1 MKIVAD
7 IDVPFLK
14 GVLEPYAEVLYK
26 KGCEISHED
35 VKEADALILRTR
47 TRCNAELLEDS
58 KVKLIATATIGTD
71 HVDFDYCRS
80 HGIEVQNAA
89 GCNAG
94 GVMQYVFSA
103 LYGIAARKGIKI
115 DGSTIGII
123 GVGNVGKKIET
134 MAKHLGFNVLLCDPP
149 RAAAEGPEAFCSL
162 EYLLENSQIVTLHVP
177 LDETTRR
184 MAGPEFF
191 AMMQPGSIFINAA
204 RGEVMDEDALK
215 DTMPKFGAVVIDTWN
230 NEPKVDADLVDM
242 VDIATPHIA
251 GYSFQGKQMGTSM
264 AVQAVA
270 RYFDIDELKDF
281 FPKSDISG
289 HEPVL
294 LDLQGKNHGQIAAV
308 FQYNYPIFTDDFR
321 FRMEPHKFE
330 KLRSEYQYRREI
342 YVDDTTLNNNRNM
355 FTKEDIAQIEQRGS
369 SVQAAEQQVERFK
382 QGFPWMKIVAPATPE
397 KGIQVLD
404 EAAVEAAAKY
414 YEGASING
422 KCKFVP
428 ASGAASRMFK
438 DLFSGLDA
446 LKAGKELADDA
457 PAAKFV
463 DQIHSFAFYTPEL
476 FGENTCKCPEYRKD
490 VLSKTLTDEGLGYGA
505 KPKGVLKFHK
515 YTDGEIRT
523 AFAEHLVEAQN
534 YMRNEDGSANLVVTI
549 SPEHQHLFEEAYAE
563 VKEAYEAKYGVKYNI
578 TFTFQD
584 KATDTIAVDVD
595 NKPFR
600 TETDSLLFRPAGHG
614 ALIYNLNKLEE
625 EVVSIKNIDNV
636 ANERL
641 LPETATWKK
650 VLLGKALELRDT
662 LHAYLC
668 ELDLV
673 CNPIQGSRNTT
684 VGVPGYDP
692 LYEDLC
698 ASPEA
703 AALCDDIEAFLNNV
717 LCIEMPVAETPKAR
731 VEALRAKLDR
741 PVRVAGMVRNQGEPG
756 GGPFIIAEKDGSTSL
771 QVLESV
777 QVNMSDDHARNA
789 LASATHFNPVDIV
802 CCLHDYKGQSF
813 DLLKYVD
820 EDAGFISSKSYQG
833 RELKALE
840 LPGLWNGAMSNWN
853 TLFVEVPLETFN
865 PVKVVLDLLRPAH
878 QN

>member
-7 IDVPFLK
+7 KHIPFLE
-14 GVLEPYAEVLYK
+14 GVFEPYAEVVYK
-26 KGCEISHED
+26 EGKDMTHED
-35 VKEADALILRTR
+35 IIDADALIIRTR
-47 TRCNAELLEDS
+47 TKCNAQMLEGT
-58 KVKLIATATIGTD
+58 KVSMIATATIGTD
-71 HVDFDYCRS
+71 HIDLEYCRE
-80 HGIEVQNAA
+80 HGIEVHNAE

-103 LYGIAARKGIKI
+103 LYGVAARKGIKL
-115 DGSTIGII
+115 DGATLGII
-123 GVGNVGKKIET
+123 GVGHVGKKVEE
-134 MAKHLGFNVLLCDPP
+134 MARHLGFNVLLCDPP
-149 RAAAEGPEAFCSL
+149 RAAVEGDEKFCSL
-162 EYLLENSQIVTLHVP
+162 EYLLANSQIVTMHVP
-177 LDETTRR
+177 LDDTTRK
-184 MAGPEFF
+184 MADEEFF
-191 AMMQPGSIFINAA
+191 MLIPPGAIFINAA
-204 RGEVMDEDALK
+204 RGEIVDDEAL
-215 DTMPKFGAVVIDTWN
+215 MRAIPKLGAVVIDTWN
-230 NEPKVDADLVDM
+230 HEPRINLDLMEM

-251 GYSFQGKQMGTSM
+251 GYSYQGKQNGTAY
-264 AVQAVA
+264 AVQSVA
-270 RYFDIDELKDF
+270 RHFGIEDLYDYYPEADIPDHDPVQLDLKD
-281 FPKSDISG
+281 KT
-289 HEPVL
+289 
-294 LDLQGKNHGQIAAV
+294 HGEKAAV

-321 FRMEPHKFE
+321 LRMEPECFE
-330 KLRSEYQYRREI
+330 TLRSEYQYRREI
-342 YVDDTTLNNNRNM
+342 YIEQNHIDM
-355 FTKEDIAQIEQRGS
+355 FTNDDIRQIEERGS
-369 SVQAAEQQVERFK
+369 TVKTVQDQVERFK
-382 QGFPWMKIVAPATPE
+382 KGFPWMKIVAPATPE
-397 KGIQVLD
+397 RGIQVLD
-404 EAAVEAAAKY
+404 AAAVEAAGKY
-414 YEGASING
+414 YESAEING

-446 LKAGKELADDA
+446 LKAEKPLADDA

-463 DQIHSFAFYTPEL
+463 DHIQEFAFYTPEL
-476 FGENTCKCPEYRKD
+476 FGEQTCKCPEYRKS

-505 KPKGVLKFHK
+505 KPKGVLQFHK

-534 YMRNEDGSANLVVTI
+534 YMRNEDGTANLVVTI
-549 SPEHQHLFEEAYAE
+549 SPEHQTLFEEAYAQ

-584 KATDTIAVDVD
+584 KATDTVAVDVD

-600 TETDSLLFRPAGHG
+600 TETDALLFRPAGHG

-650 VLLGKALELRDT
+650 VLLGKALELRDKIYG
-662 LHAYLC
+662 YLNA
-668 ELDLV
+668 LDA
-673 CNPIQGSRNTT
+673 
-684 VGVPGYDP
+684 
-692 LYEDLC
+692 C
-698 ASPEA
+698 AEA
-703 AALCDDIEAFLNNV
+703 CSDECKALCDEIEAFLDKE
-717 LCIEMPVAETPKAR
+717 LCVTLPAATDCKTRVA
-731 VEALRAKLDR
+731 ALRAKLDR
-741 PVRVAGMVRNQGEPG
+741 PIRVAGMVKNQGEPG

-777 QVNMSDDHARNA
+777 QINMSDDHARNA

-802 CCLHDYKGQSF
+802 CCLHNYKGESF

-865 PVKVVLDLLRPAH
+865 PVKVVLDLLRAPH

>member
-1 MKIVAD
+1 MFRK
-7 IDVPFLK
+7 
-14 GVLEPYAEVLYK
+14 
-26 KGCEISHED
+26 ED
-35 VKEADALILRTR
+35 VD
-47 TRCNAELLEDS
+47 
-58 KVKLIATATIGTD
+58 
-71 HVDFDYCRS
+71 
-80 HGIEVQNAA
+80 
-89 GCNAG
+89 
-94 GVMQYVFSA
+94 
-103 LYGIAARKGIKI
+103 
-115 DGSTIGII
+115 
-123 GVGNVGKKIET
+123 
-134 MAKHLGFNVLLCDPP
+134 
-149 RAAAEGPEAFCSL
+149 
-162 EYLLENSQIVTLHVP
+162 
-177 LDETTRR
+177 
-184 MAGPEFF
+184 
-191 AMMQPGSIFINAA
+191 
-204 RGEVMDEDALK
+204 
-215 DTMPKFGAVVIDTWN
+215 
-230 NEPKVDADLVDM
+230 
-242 VDIATPHIA
+242 
-251 GYSFQGKQMGTSM
+251 
-264 AVQAVA
+264 
-270 RYFDIDELKDF
+270 
-281 FPKSDISG
+281 
-289 HEPVL
+289 
-294 LDLQGKNHGQIAAV
+294 
-308 FQYNYPIFTDDFR
+308 
-321 FRMEPHKFE
+321 
-330 KLRSEYQYRREI
+330 
-342 YVDDTTLNNNRNM
+342 
-355 FTKEDIAQIEQRGS
+355 QIEQRGS
-369 SVQAAEQQVERFK
+369 SVNVVEAQVERFK
-382 QGFPWMKIVAPATPE
+382 KGFPWLKIVAPATPE
-397 KGIQVLD
+397 RGIQVLD
-404 EAAVEAAAKY
+404 DEAVAAAVKY
-414 YEGASING
+414 YEAAKVNG

-457 PAAKFV
+457 PASKFV
-463 DQIHSFAFYTPEL
+463 NSIQDFAFYTPEL
-476 FGENTCKCPEYRKD
+476 FGDKVWPCAEYKQN

-534 YMRNEDGSANLVVTI
+534 YMRNEDGTANLVVTI

-563 VKEAYEAKYGVKYNI
+563 VKAAYEARYGVAYNI

-600 TETDSLLFRPAGHG
+600 TETDALLFRPAGHG
-614 ALIYNLNKLEE
+614 ALIYNLNRLEE

-662 LHAYLC
+662 LHAYLR
-668 ELDLV
+668 ELDIV
-673 CNPIQGSRNTT
+673 CTPIQGSRNTT

-703 AALCDDIEAFLNNV
+703 VALCDDIEAFLKNT
-717 LCIEMPVAETPKAR
+717 LCIEMPSADTPKER
-731 VEALRAKLDR
+731 VEALREKLDR
-741 PVRVAGMVRNQGEPG
+741 PVRVAGMVKNQGEPG

-777 QVNMSDDHARNA
+777 QINMSDDHARNA

>member
-1 MKIVAD
+1 M
-7 IDVPFLK
+7 
-14 GVLEPYAEVLYK
+14 
-26 KGCEISHED
+26 
-35 VKEADALILRTR
+35 
-47 TRCNAELLEDS
+47 
-58 KVKLIATATIGTD
+58 
-71 HVDFDYCRS
+71 
-80 HGIEVQNAA
+80 
-89 GCNAG
+89 
-94 GVMQYVFSA
+94 
-103 LYGIAARKGIKI
+103 
-115 DGSTIGII
+115 
-123 GVGNVGKKIET
+123 
-134 MAKHLGFNVLLCDPP
+134 
-149 RAAAEGPEAFCSL
+149 
-162 EYLLENSQIVTLHVP
+162 
-177 LDETTRR
+177 
-184 MAGPEFF
+184 
-191 AMMQPGSIFINAA
+191 
-204 RGEVMDEDALK
+204 
-215 DTMPKFGAVVIDTWN
+215 
-230 NEPKVDADLVDM
+230 
-242 VDIATPHIA
+242 
-251 GYSFQGKQMGTSM
+251 
-264 AVQAVA
+264 
-270 RYFDIDELKDF
+270 
-281 FPKSDISG
+281 
-289 HEPVL
+289 
-294 LDLQGKNHGQIAAV
+294 
-308 FQYNYPIFTDDFR
+308 FR
-321 FRMEPHKFE
+321 
-330 KLRSEYQYRREI
+330 
-342 YVDDTTLNNNRNM
+342 
-355 FTKEDIAQIEQRGS
+355 KEDIEQIEQRGS
-369 SVQAAEQQVERFK
+369 SVQTVEQQVERFK

-397 KGIQVLD
+397 RGIQVLD

-414 YEGASING
+414 YDGAAING

-463 DQIHSFAFYTPEL
+463 DQIQSFAFYTPEL
-476 FGENTCKCPEYRKD
+476 FGEQTCKCPEYRQA

-515 YTDGEIRT
+515 YSDGEIRT

-534 YMRNEDGSANLVVTI
+534 YMRNEDGTANLVVTI

-563 VKEAYEAKYGVKYNI
+563 VKAAYEAKYGVKYNI

-584 KATDTIAVDVD
+584 KATDTIAVDVE

-614 ALIYNLNKLEE
+614 ALIYNLNRIEE

-650 VLLGKALELRDT
+650 VLLGKALELRDKIYG
-662 LHAYLC
+662 YLNA
-668 ELDLV
+668 LD
-673 CNPIQGSRNTT
+673 
-684 VGVPGYDP
+684 
-692 LYEDLC
+692 
-698 ASPEA
+698 AEA
-703 AALCDDIEAFLNNV
+703 TPALCDEIEAFLDNT
-717 LCIEMPVAETPKAR
+717 LCVTLPAAADFDAR
-731 VEALRAKLDR
+731 VAALRAKLNR
-741 PVRVAGMVRNQGEPG
+741 PIRVAGMVKNQGEPG

-777 QVNMSDDHARNA
+777 QINMSDDHAREC

-813 DLLKYVD
+813 DLLQYVD

-853 TLFVEVPLETFN
+853 TLFVEVPLATFN

>member
-1 MKIVAD
+1 
-7 IDVPFLK
+7 
-14 GVLEPYAEVLYK
+14 
-26 KGCEISHED
+26 
-35 VKEADALILRTR
+35 
-47 TRCNAELLEDS
+47 
-58 KVKLIATATIGTD
+58 
-71 HVDFDYCRS
+71 
-80 HGIEVQNAA
+80 
-89 GCNAG
+89 
-94 GVMQYVFSA
+94 
-103 LYGIAARKGIKI
+103 
-115 DGSTIGII
+115 
-123 GVGNVGKKIET
+123 
-134 MAKHLGFNVLLCDPP
+134 
-149 RAAAEGPEAFCSL
+149 
-162 EYLLENSQIVTLHVP
+162 
-177 LDETTRR
+177 
-184 MAGPEFF
+184 
-191 AMMQPGSIFINAA
+191 
-204 RGEVMDEDALK
+204 
-215 DTMPKFGAVVIDTWN
+215 
-230 NEPKVDADLVDM
+230 
-242 VDIATPHIA
+242 
-251 GYSFQGKQMGTSM
+251 
-264 AVQAVA
+264 
-270 RYFDIDELKDF
+270 
-281 FPKSDISG
+281 
-289 HEPVL
+289 
-294 LDLQGKNHGQIAAV
+294 
-308 FQYNYPIFTDDFR
+308 
-321 FRMEPHKFE
+321 
-330 KLRSEYQYRREI
+330 
-342 YVDDTTLNNNRNM
+342 M

-369 SVQAAEQQVERFK
+369 SVQTVEEQVERFK
-382 QGFPWMKIVAPATPE
+382 KGFPWMKIVAPATPE

-404 EAAVEAAAKY
+404 DAAAEAACKY
-414 YEGASING
+414 YEGAKING

-463 DQIHSFAFYTPEL
+463 DKIAEFAFYTPEL
-476 FGENTCKCPEYRKD
+476 FGQETCKCPEYRKD
-490 VLSKTLTDEGLGYGA
+490 VLAKTLTDEGLGYGA

-563 VKEAYEAKYGVKYNI
+563 VKAAYEAKYGVKYDI
-578 TFTFQD
+578 CFTFQD
-584 KATDTIAVDVD
+584 KATDTVAVDVE

-614 ALIYNLNKLEE
+614 ALIYNLNNIKD

-641 LPETATWKK
+641 LPETAKWKK

-662 LHAYLC
+662 LHGYLRQ
-668 ELDLV
+668 LDV
-673 CNPIQGSRNTT
+673 
-684 VGVPGYDP
+684 
-692 LYEDLC
+692 
-698 ASPEA
+698 EA
-703 AALCDDIEAFLNNV
+703 TPALCDEIEAFLENT
-717 LCIEMPVAETPKAR
+717 LCVTLPASEDFEAR
-731 VEALRAKLDR
+731 VAAIRAKLDR
-741 PVRVAGMVRNQGEPG
+741 PVRVAGMVKNQGEPG

-777 QVNMSDDHARNA
+777 QINMSDEHAKNA

-802 CCLHDYKGQSF
+802 CCLHNYKGESF

>member
-1 MKIVAD
+1 
-7 IDVPFLK
+7 
-14 GVLEPYAEVLYK
+14 
-26 KGCEISHED
+26 
-35 VKEADALILRTR
+35 
-47 TRCNAELLEDS
+47 
-58 KVKLIATATIGTD
+58 
-71 HVDFDYCRS
+71 
-80 HGIEVQNAA
+80 
-89 GCNAG
+89 
-94 GVMQYVFSA
+94 
-103 LYGIAARKGIKI
+103 
-115 DGSTIGII
+115 
-123 GVGNVGKKIET
+123 
-134 MAKHLGFNVLLCDPP
+134 
-149 RAAAEGPEAFCSL
+149 
-162 EYLLENSQIVTLHVP
+162 
-177 LDETTRR
+177 
-184 MAGPEFF
+184 
-191 AMMQPGSIFINAA
+191 
-204 RGEVMDEDALK
+204 
-215 DTMPKFGAVVIDTWN
+215 
-230 NEPKVDADLVDM
+230 
-242 VDIATPHIA
+242 
-251 GYSFQGKQMGTSM
+251 
-264 AVQAVA
+264 
-270 RYFDIDELKDF
+270 
-281 FPKSDISG
+281 
-289 HEPVL
+289 
-294 LDLQGKNHGQIAAV
+294 
-308 FQYNYPIFTDDFR
+308 
-321 FRMEPHKFE
+321 
-330 KLRSEYQYRREI
+330 
-342 YVDDTTLNNNRNM
+342 M

-369 SVQAAEQQVERFK
+369 SVKTVEEQVERFK
-382 QGFPWMKIVAPATPE
+382 KGFPWMKIVAPATPE
-397 KGIQVLD
+397 RGIQVLD

-414 YEGASING
+414 YDGASMNG

-446 LKAGKELADDA
+446 LKAGKELSDDA

-463 DQIHSFAFYTPEL
+463 DKIAEFAFYTPEL
-476 FGENTCKCPEYRKD
+476 FGEQTCTCPEYRKD
-490 VLSKTLTDEGLGYGA
+490 VLAKTLTDEGLGYGA

-534 YMRNEDGSANLVVTI
+534 YMRNEDGTANLVVTI
-549 SPEHQHLFEEAYAE
+549 SPEHQQLFEEAYAE

-584 KATDTIAVDVD
+584 KATDTVAVDVE

-662 LHAYLC
+662 LHGYLRQ
-668 ELDLV
+668 LD
-673 CNPIQGSRNTT
+673 
-684 VGVPGYDP
+684 
-692 LYEDLC
+692 
-698 ASPEA
+698 EA
-703 AALCDDIEAFLNNV
+703 ATPVLCDEIEEFLDKT
-717 LCIEMPVAETPKAR
+717 LCVTLPKTVDFHDR
-731 VEALRAKLDR
+731 VYQIRTKLDR
-741 PVRVAGMVRNQGEPG
+741 PVRVAGMVKNQGEPG

-777 QVNMSDDHARNA
+777 QINMSDDHARNA

-802 CCLHDYKGQSF
+802 CCLHNYKGESF

-853 TLFVEVPLETFN
+853 TLFVEVPLATFN

>member
-7 IDVPFLK
+7 VDIPFLA
-14 GVLEPYAEVLYK
+14 GVFEPYGEVLYK
-26 KGCEISHED
+26 KGIEISRED
-35 VKEADALILRTR
+35 ILDADALIVRTR
-47 TRCNAELLEDS
+47 TRCDASLLAGTS
-58 KVKLIATATIGTD
+58 VKMIATATIGMD
-71 HVDFDYCRS
+71 HIDEEYCRNN
-80 HGIEVQNAA
+80 GIEVANAA

-103 LYGIAARKGIKI
+103 LYGVAARKGIKI

-123 GVGNVGKKIET
+123 GVGNVGRKVEE
-134 MAKHLGFNVLLCDPP
+134 MARYIGFNILRCDPP
-149 RAAAEGPEAFCSL
+149 RAAAEGADGFCSL
-162 EYLLENSQIVTLHVP
+162 EYLLAESDIVTLHVP
-177 LDETTRR
+177 LDQTTRG
-184 MAGPEFF
+184 MANEDFF
-191 AMMQPGSIFINAA
+191 TLMKPGAIFINAA
-204 RGEVMDEDALK
+204 RGEIVDENALLSAY
-215 DTMPKFGAVVIDTWN
+215 PKLGAIVLDTWN
-230 NEPKVDADLVDM
+230 NEPHINEALMDV

-251 GYSFQGKQMGTSM
+251 GYSYQGKQNGTSM
-264 AVQAVA
+264 AVRAVA
-270 RYFDIDELKDF
+270 RHFGIEPLYSFTPSEGIKD
-281 FPKSDISG
+281 

-294 LDLQGKNHGQIAAV
+294 LDLKGKTHGEIAAV

-330 KLRSEYQYRREI
+330 KFRSEYQYRREI
-342 YVDDTTLNNNRNM
+342 YTNSISNM

-369 SVQAAEQQVERFK
+369 SVQTVEQQVERFK

-397 KGIQVLD
+397 RGIQVLD
-404 EAAVEAAAKY
+404 DAAVEAAANY
-414 YEGASING
+414 YEGARING

-457 PAAKFV
+457 PAARFV
-463 DQIHSFAFYTPEL
+463 DQIQSFAFYTPEL
-476 FGENTCKCPEYRKD
+476 FGEQTCKCPEYRKE
-490 VLSKTLTDEGLGYGA
+490 VLSKTLNDEGLGYGA

-534 YMRNEDGSANLVVTI
+534 YMRNEDGTANLVVTI

-584 KATDTIAVDVD
+584 KATDTVAVDVE

-614 ALIYNLNKLEE
+614 ALIYNLNKIEE

-650 VLLGKALELRDT
+650 VLLGKALELRDRIYG
-662 LHAYLC
+662 YLNA
-668 ELDLV
+668 LDAEA
-673 CNPIQGSRNTT
+673 T
-684 VGVPGYDP
+684 
-692 LYEDLC
+692 
-698 ASPEA
+698 PE
-703 AALCDDIEAFLNNV
+703 LCDEIEAFLDKT
-717 LCIEMPVAETPKAR
+717 LCVTLPVSSDFEAR
-731 VEALRAKLDR
+731 VAALRAKLNR
-741 PVRVAGMVRNQGEPG
+741 PIRVAGMVKNQGEPG

-777 QVNMSDDHARNA
+777 QINMSDDHARNA

-813 DLLKYVD
+813 DLLEYVD

-853 TLFVEVPLETFN
+853 TLFVEVPLATFN